1 MTQARILIVDDN
13 AVIRATLK
21 GIIKQDKQ
29 FIVIGEAASAQAALA
44 AMEQTAPDVVCL
56 DVLMPGMDGLS
67 LLKRIREKHEDSRV
81 VMITGE
87 ATAKIVKEALA
98 LGARG
103 FVVKPFTAAN
113 VLHAIRQALA

>member
-1 MTQARILIVDDN
+1 MD
-13 AVIRATLK
+13 
-21 GIIKQDKQ
+21 
-29 FIVIGEAASAQAALA
+29 E
-44 AMEQTAPDVVCL
+44 TAPDVVCL
-56 DVLMPGMDGLS
+56 DVLMPGMDGVS

-87 ATAKIVKEALA
+87 ARAEVVKEALA

-103 FVVKPFTAAN
+103 FVVKPFSAAK